1 MQHGPVN
8 RRGTLRIYLGASP
21 GVGKTYAMLNEGFRR
36 RERGADVVVGVV
48 ETHGRA
54 STAEQL
60 RDLEVIPRRTVEY
73 RGTTLTEMDVD
84 AIIARRPTLVLV
96 DEYAHTNAPGSR
108 NEKRWQDVEQ
118 LLDAGIDVVSTLNIQ
133 HLESLNDVIAKIT
146 GTIQRET
153 VPDAVVRRSADQ
165 IELVDMSPEALR
177 RRMAHGNIYPAERI
191 DAALSNYFRPGNLG
205 ALRELALLWVADRVE
220 EALSTYLADHGIE
233 STWETRERVVVGLTG
248 RPGGE
253 ALIRRAAR
261 MAGRLK
267 GDLVAVHVSSA
278 DGLSESTATAFAEQR
293 RLVEELGGTVREV
306 VGDDPAAT
314 LVEFAHA
321 EKATQ
326 LVLGASE
333 RSRFHELV
341 NGSFVAHIARLAGDM
356 DVHIIG
362 RRITDE
368 GAAPALGVSA
378 PRLGGVGRRRAIV
391 GWLLLVMA
399 LPALTVAT
407 VGFRE
412 HVQLTTELLLHLA
425 MVLAI
430 AAVGGRL
437 VGAAAAVV
445 SSLLVNWF
453 FVEPYHTLTIAEAE
467 NIVALAVFLAV
478 AVTVGWAVDT
488 AARRSIEAHR
498 ARVEAESLARA
509 VGRVANER
517 DPLPALVDE
526 IRSTFGL
533 ARVTLVST
541 GPAGDREL
549 ATAIDPSADG
559 DGPDVPAAELAIG
572 DPTTMASL
580 RLELAGRP
588 LTADDRRLLRTLA
601 DQLLAAL
608 DRMQLAAEAAEAGE
622 LAEVDAVRTAILR
635 SVSHDLRTPLATI
648 KAMVS
653 GLRDPTVDW
662 TAAQIAEALAA
673 VDEETDRLNG
683 LVGNLLDASRLQI
696 GALAIHATDAAVD
709 DVVQGALRSLGATA
723 AAVVVEQSGDLP
735 LLHGDAA
742 LLERSL
748 ANVIA
753 NALRHAGDV
762 APVRVTSGVVG
773 GRVAICVI
781 DRGAGI
787 PIADRDRVLA
797 PFQQGGDQRR
807 ADDGVGLGLAI
818 ARGFVEAMGG
828 ALRLDDTPGG
838 GLTVTI
844 EVPAASPAPRPD
856 EVTA

>member
-1 MQHGPVN
+1 
-8 RRGTLRIYLGASP
+8 
-21 GVGKTYAMLNEGFRR
+21 
-36 RERGADVVVGVV
+36 
-48 ETHGRA
+48 
-54 STAEQL
+54 
-60 RDLEVIPRRTVEY
+60 
-73 RGTTLTEMDVD
+73 MDVD

-108 NEKRWQDVEQ
+108 NAKRWQDVEE

-146 GTIQRET
+146 GTLQRET

-253 ALIRRAAR
+253 TLIRRAAR

-267 GDLVAVHVSSA
+267 GDLIGVHVSTA
-278 DGLSESTATAFAEQR
+278 DGLSEASATAFSEQR

-306 VGDDPAAT
+306 VGDDPATT

-326 LVLGASE
+326 LVLGASG
-333 RSRFHELV
+333 RGRLNELI

-362 RRITDE
+362 RRADSADT
-368 GAAPALGVSA
+368 APALTPA
-378 PRLGGVGRRRAIV
+378 AHRLGGVGRRRATI
-391 GWLLLVMA
+391 GWVLLVLG
-399 LPALTVAT
+399 LPLLTAITSAVRDS
-407 VGFRE
+407 V
-412 HVQLTTELLLHLA
+412 HLTTELLLHLA
-425 MVLAI
+425 MVLLI
-430 AAVGGRL
+430 AAIGGRV
-437 VGAAAAVV
+437 VGTAAAVV
-445 SSLLVNWF
+445 SSLLVNWY
-453 FVEPYHTLTIAEAE
+453 FVEPLYTFTIAEAE
-467 NIVALAVFLAV
+467 NIVALGVFVLV
-478 AVTVGWAVDT
+478 AITVGWAVDS

-498 ARVEAESLARA
+498 ARVEAEALARA
-509 VGRVANER
+509 VGRVANEK
-517 DPLPALVDE
+517 DPLPALVE
-526 IRSTFGL
+526 EMRSTFGL
-533 ARVTLVST
+533 ASVVLTST
-541 GPAGDREL
+541 GAAGVREL
-549 ATAIDPSADG
+549 AIAGEPSAG
-559 DGPDVPAAELAIG
+559 GPVSRLAIG
-572 DPTTMASL
+572 NPTSARSL
-580 RLELAGRP
+580 ELQLAGRT
-588 LTADDRRLLRTLA
+588 LSADDRRLLRTLA

-608 DRMQLAAEAAEAGE
+608 DRMQLAAEAAEASE

-635 SVSHDLRTPLATI
+635 AVSHDLRTPLATI

-653 GLRDPTVDW
+653 GLRDPSVDW
-662 TAAQIAEALAA
+662 APEQLAEALAA

-696 GALAIHATDAAVD
+696 GALAVQPADVVVEE
-709 DVVQGALRSLGATA
+709 VVQGALHSLGAVA
-723 AAVVVEQSGDLP
+723 ASVSVEIADEVP
-735 LLHGDAA
+735 LIRCDPA
-742 LLERSL
+742 LLERSI

-753 NALRHAGDV
+753 NAVRHASGA
-762 APVRVTSGVVG
+762 APVRVTSGTVG
-773 GRVAICVI
+773 DHVAICVI

-787 PIADRDRVLA
+787 PLVDRDRVLA
-797 PFQQGGDQRR
+797 PFQQAGDRHR

-818 ARGFVEAMGG
+818 ARGFVEAMDGK
-828 ALRLDDTPGG
+828 LRLDDTPGG
-838 GLTVTI
+838 GLTVTLELPAAI
-844 EVPAASPAPRPD
+844 RSDVPA
-856 EVTA
+856 